1 MPSKNQKS
9 TKEQRIALLQECMA
23 SGLKPREYAAL
34 KDIGYSTLTRW
45 ASQLGVS
52 LSKTSLPYSAE
63 LPGAQAVPPNNN
75 GKESFSFI
83 NLTEQIKEA
92 APNFCDSF
100 VTVRG
105 TTPFFLLYF
114 GEFYVLGLPGFWRI
128 CAWLALYAVSPA
140 AIAGAAASIPWVW
153 GGFQ

>member
-52 LSKTSLPYSAE
+52 LSKTSLPPSQE
-63 LPGAQAVPPNNN
+63 LPGTQAVPPNNN

-83 NLTEQIKEA
+83 NITEQIKEA

-100 VTVRG
+100 LSNQFLQAEAPACDLEIRMPNGVMVKVGQVPFDALRSYVVEFVRA
-105 TTPFFLLYF
+105 F
-114 GEFYVLGLPGFWRI
+114 
-128 CAWLALYAVSPA
+128 A
-140 AIAGAAASIPWVW
+140 
-153 GGFQ
+153 